1 MLNFL
6 FLFYYY
12 YFSFIALI
20 ILYFMQV
27 IIMNKLINNRAF
39 NSEIFS
45 FFYCATHICIARI
58 AVERWLSVF
67 LSVRHT
73 PVLCLNS
80 RGCCGTQVFYRR
92 DVVSGVFSTA
102 TWLAGCLSQPVL
114 YQNDTK
120 GPYKTTY
127 KNHEHT
133 QTHQDW

>member
-1 MLNFL
+1 
-6 FLFYYY
+6 
-12 YFSFIALI
+12 
-20 ILYFMQV
+20 MQV

-45 FFYCATHICIARI
+45 FFLLRDAYMHSAYCCRKM
-58 AVERWLSVF
+58 AVRV
-67 LSVRHT
+67 SVRHT